1 MDCGILHSR
10 TQCSVLMLD
19 SQKCYC
25 NWETFGHDVVNK
37 VHVMQ
42 LFFRFTQRFTQVST
56 CTCQN
61 CTDWKMGKTVCNK
74 SPYDIITA
82 SFLQVYLIFRRL
94 SVFLVCDVIPV
105 YDLVYVI
112 ANQREAVESSVLTLL
127 VRTGNLSRLIWKR
140 CQLYF

>member
-1 MDCGILHSR
+1 
-10 TQCSVLMLD
+10 
-19 SQKCYC
+19 
-25 NWETFGHDVVNK
+25 
-37 VHVMQ
+37 
-42 LFFRFTQRFTQVST
+42 
-56 CTCQN
+56 
-61 CTDWKMGKTVCNK
+61 MGKTVFNK

>member
-1 MDCGILHSR
+1 
-10 TQCSVLMLD
+10 
-19 SQKCYC
+19 
-25 NWETFGHDVVNK
+25 
-37 VHVMQ
+37 
-42 LFFRFTQRFTQVST
+42 
-56 CTCQN
+56 
-61 CTDWKMGKTVCNK
+61 MGKTVCNK

-140 CQLYF
+140 YQLYF